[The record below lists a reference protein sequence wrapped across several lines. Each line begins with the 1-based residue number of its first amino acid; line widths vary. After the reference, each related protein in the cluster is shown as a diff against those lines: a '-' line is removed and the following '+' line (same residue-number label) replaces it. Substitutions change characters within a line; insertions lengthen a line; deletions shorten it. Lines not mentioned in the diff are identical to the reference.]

1 MSGRL
6 IDATKANELELVH
19 SITDGDPISAA
30 VEFAEQFT
38 SNSLPAMGLV
48 RDAVLRANEQNLESG
63 FRTETDLS
71 TLSYQLEDS
80 VEGVTAFLD
89 KRKPNFQDR

>member
-6 IDATKANELELVH
+6 IDATKAKELGLVH
-19 SITDGDPISAA
+19 SITDGDPMSAA
-30 VEFAEQFT
+30 VEFAEIFT
-38 SNSLPAMGLV
+38 SNSLPAIRLV
-48 RDAVLRANEQNLESG
+48 REAVLRANEQNLESG
-63 FRTETDLS
+63 FRTESDLS

-80 VEGVTAFLD
+80 SEGVAAFLD